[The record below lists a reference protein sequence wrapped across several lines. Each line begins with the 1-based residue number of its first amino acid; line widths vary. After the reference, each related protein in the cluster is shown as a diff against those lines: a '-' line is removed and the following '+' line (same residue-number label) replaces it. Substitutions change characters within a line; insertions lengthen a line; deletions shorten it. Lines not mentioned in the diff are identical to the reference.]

1 MVEKSLCSLQSMGQ
15 MQNAFIRVGSLRSL
29 LDLDSDRE
37 AVALQEGTGRIT
49 TGIEITGGEAE
60 VGVGIG
66 IVAGK
71 GIIAIEAGAAA

>member
-1 MVEKSLCSLQSMGQ
+1 MVEKSPCSLQSMGQ

-29 LDLDSDRE
+29 LDLQDRE
-37 AVALQEGTGRIT
+37 VVALQEVGTGMTT
-49 TGIEITGGEAE
+49 TGIEITGGGAE
-60 VGVGIG
+60 VGVMIG

>member
-15 MQNAFIRVGSLRSL
+15 MQNAFNRVGSLRSL
-29 LDLDSDRE
+29 LDLHSDRE
-37 AVALQEGTGRIT
+37 AVALQEVGTGI
-49 TGIEITGGEAE
+49 GITGGEAE
-60 VGVGIG
+60 VGVMIG